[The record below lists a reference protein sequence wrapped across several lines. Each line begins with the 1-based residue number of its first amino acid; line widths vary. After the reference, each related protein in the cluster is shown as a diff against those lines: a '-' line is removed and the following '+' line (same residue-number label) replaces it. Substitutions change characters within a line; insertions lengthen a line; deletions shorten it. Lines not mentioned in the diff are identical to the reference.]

1 MSATSQT
8 SVRKALKEMQSRLPA
23 KRSSLIP
30 ALQVVQENLGWI
42 PNEALAGIGEYLRIP
57 ASEVWGTASFYAQ
70 FRFSPVG
77 RNIVT
82 VCRGTACHVR
92 GSAKILKDLEKKM
105 GITAGE
111 TTADLSYTLQQVACF
126 GSCALAPVVVANGKV
141 YGRQTSAITEQLLEK
156 LKKSSRAR
164 GAAGR
169 KKARKTKQTA
179 KTPKAKKTARAGESR
194 EAVGEKRKRK

>member
-8 SVRKALKEMQSRLPA
+8 AVRKALQEMQSSLPA

-42 PNEALAGIGEYLRIP
+42 PKEAMAGIGEYLRIP

-92 GSAKILKDLEKKM
+92 GSAKILKDMEKKL
-105 GITAGE
+105 GISAGE
-111 TTADLSYTLQQVACF
+111 TAPDLSFTLQQVACF
-126 GSCALAPVVVANGKV
+126 GSCALAPVMVINDKV
-141 YGRQTSAITEQLLEK
+141 CGTMTVDKSKKLLVK
-156 LKKSSRAR
+156 YAR
-164 GAAGR
+164 GEDKGRKAAKHAKKPRSKSKRKTGR
-169 KKARKTKQTA
+169 KK
-179 KTPKAKKTARAGESR
+179 
-194 EAVGEKRKRK
+194 